1 MNVFLEDYNSII
13 KENEKKMFADI
24 SYNLLISENQGGDLS
39 VSYFYCAL
47 RDMLRESQCS

>member
-24 SYNLLISENQGGDLS
+24 SYNLLISENQRGIYLYLIS
-39 VSYFYCAL
+39 IVPYVIC
-47 RDMLRESQCS
+47 

>member
-24 SYNLLISENQGGDLS
+24 SYNLLISENQGGIYLYLIS
-39 VSYFYCAL
+39 IVPYVIC
-47 RDMLRESQCS
+47 